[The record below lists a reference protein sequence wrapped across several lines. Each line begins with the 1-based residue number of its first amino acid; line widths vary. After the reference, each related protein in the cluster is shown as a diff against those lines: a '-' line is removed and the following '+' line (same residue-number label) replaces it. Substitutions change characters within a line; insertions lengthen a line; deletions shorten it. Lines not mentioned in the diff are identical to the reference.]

1 MGSSITFT
9 SEVYTARREVLK
21 KKLGSGKIL
30 LMGND
35 EASMN
40 YVDNTYHYRQDS
52 TFLYYIG
59 ISQAGLNAII
69 DIDKNETI
77 LFGDDPTTDTIIWIG
92 KTPKISELGEQ
103 VGIDLAEPNS
113 QLMNF
118 VSDGTHYL
126 PPYRDKHTL
135 KLRAWMGTNA
145 LKPSIP
151 LIKAIIDQR
160 SIKSSEE
167 IEQLD
172 KASSISRAMHKAVEE
187 NVKAGMT
194 EYELVSYASKV
205 AWENNCQF
213 AYPAIMT
220 KNGQTLHNH
229 YYGNLLQDGDMV
241 LYDGGA
247 ALPSGYCGDLTR
259 TFPVSGTFSS
269 LQAKVHKLVQDMYNG
284 AVAMSKAGVKYYDV
298 HLHTAQ
304 IMTQGLTDLGWM
316 KGNVKES
323 VAARAFTVFFPHG
336 LGHMLGLDVHD
347 MENFGEEY
355 VGYSEDFKK
364 STEFGLRSLRLGK
377 ELQAGYVITIEPGIY
392 VIPELIDKRMRE
404 GAFKEFINY
413 DLLQDHLDFGGI
425 RLEDDYLVQEDG
437 VRILGADNIS

>member
-1 MGSSITFT
+1 MGSAIAFNSAI
-9 SEVYTARREVLK
+9 YAARRAALK
-21 KKLGSGKIL
+21 KEFGSGKLL

-69 DIDKNETI
+69 DIDKDETI
-77 LFGDDPTTDTIIWIG
+77 LFGDDPTIDTIIWIG
-92 KTPKISELGEQ
+92 KTPKMSELAEQ
-103 VGIDLAEPNS
+103 VGISLVEPSS
-113 QLMNF
+113 QLINF
-118 VSDGTHYL
+118 IGDGTHYL

-135 KLRAWMGTNA
+135 KLRAWTGTKA
-145 LKPSIP
+145 LKPSIKFMQAV
-151 LIKAIIDQR
+151 IAQR

-167 IEQLD
+167 IEHLD
-172 KASSISRAMHKAVEE
+172 KASSISRAMHKSVQE
-187 NVKAGMT
+187 NAKAGMS
-194 EYELVSYASKV
+194 EFELISFASKV

-229 YYGNLLQDGDMV
+229 YYGNVLKDGDMV

-247 ALPSGYCGDLTR
+247 ELPSGYCGDLTR
-259 TFPVSGTFSS
+259 TFPVSGEFTS
-269 LQAKVHKLVQDMYNG
+269 LQKSIYDLVQAMYDG
-284 AVAMSKAGVKYYDV
+284 AVSMSKSGVKYYDV
-298 HLHTAQ
+298 HLHTAK
-304 IMTQGLTDLGWM
+304 IMTQGLIDLGWM
-316 KGNVKES
+316 KGNADEAI
-323 VAARAFTVFFPHG
+323 AAGAFTVFFPHG

-355 VGYSEDFKK
+355 VGYSESFLK

-377 ELQAGYVITIEPGIY
+377 ELQEGYVITIEPGIY
-392 VIPELIDKRMRE
+392 VIPELIEQRMRE
-404 GAFKEFINY
+404 GLYTEFINY
-413 DLLQDHLDFGGI
+413 EVLQKNMDFGGI
-425 RLEDDYLVQEDG
+425 RIEDDYLVEENG
-437 VRILGADNIS
+437 VRILGSDNI